1 MLVQGLGA
9 MAEDTTAVMQDQAMA
24 DVDGDAFNLSEPAA
38 MES

>member
-1 MLVQGLGA
+1 MLVQGMGA

-24 DVDGDAFNLSEPAA
+24 DVDGDALSEPAA